1 MSHPTPAAL
10 TGTRASLGCEA
21 GRRFGVRRMY
31 FRVPAVDRVARRKF
45 LSSAVIH
52 LAVED
57 SVWDVRRAV
66 AVLVVAAIAEAIP
79 AVRVLVDGG
88 GALCQAVSLVR
99 HQALRRVAT
108 AAEADAVAAVRL
120 VLHLVRVPR
129 LSPPFPDDR
138 PGRRVR
144 RRRRRIGGR
153 RVRRRRRR
161 RLRRRRRRGR
171 RRRRR
176 RWRQRKSPRY
186 FICISFIRRIV
197 GNILKVIFI
206 SNLICCKARSH

>member
-21 GRRFGVRRMY
+21 GRRVGVRRMY

-57 SVWDVRRAV
+57 SVWHVRRAV
-66 AVLVVAAIAEAIP
+66 AVLVVAIAEAIP

-171 RRRRR
+171 WRRRR
-176 RWRQRKSPRY
+176 RWPRY

-206 SNLICCKARSH
+206 SNFICCKARSH